1 MTQDQSRLLR
11 IYRSLPY
18 HERKAAD
25 LMSVIVQDL
34 PYSTLLKC
42 MNAAGIR
49 TARGVQYTGPK
60 FKRLLTRWIENGL
73 VEDLGN
79 RYRGNPAIREPIS
92 RALALDGKFESFAR
106 ASRKA
111 VSYWGAKEMYDF
123 YYDRIDGKKFYQ
135 DLRKSVHLNNTKQF
149 RRMLDSVDGRKFSA
163 SHMDDRLARLFAK
176 PIDREWLESRRVEIR
191 EFGLRHIVATSTP
204 SLKQLGP
211 AMEILQNLERQS
223 PDGSS
228 WRWRSIVEDLL
239 LAGRFEEAMDWLP
252 RNDPPF
258 ASLYLG
264 WVACVRGDPEEAVRH
279 FESAI
284 ELRRKAIRKREI
296 VLPGLPATFYILAL
310 LGTGDNVRIRRA
322 RDYANLMLKKDS
334 QGHGLFLA
342 LRCLA
347 DFAEG
352 KADQAKASSTKAI
365 DLSKTSPLEKVF
377 IFIAL
382 CRIDPRLTKKR
393 QATITRLR
401 TVAVRGGT
409 AWASAELACVL
420 GRLKA
425 ASVSAQE
432 GPKDHRRLG
441 SKSLLDL
448 IQEREPWERSLAALG
463 TLSETV
469 KRPRTQQSASR
480 LVWRLDGEQ
489 APTGLRPYEQRVGKT
504 GRWTA
509 GRVVALKRLLGR
521 SNVPFMTGQD
531 GQICDAIKIDYQD
544 PKQRLH
550 MDVEQA
556 VKSLIGHPLVF
567 RGDDP
572 KVRVEVVQAEPQ
584 LRVET
589 MGRRVRITLVPKPPA
604 HGGVRAVLEI
614 KTRLVVTTFQKAHEE
629 IYSLLGQKGLN
640 APLSSKDRIVRA
652 ISSLSSLVTVHSD
665 IGGGESDAA
674 EVKADPRPHFLL
686 TPHED
691 GLRAEAV
698 VQPFVDSGP
707 TYTPGKGGEVVFAI
721 VKRVRTRTRRDRV
734 EEVRQ
739 FDSAV
744 AACPALSHG
753 EWDGRGW
760 TLPDA
765 QASLEL
771 VDGLHSLGNQ
781 VVVSWPRGE
790 SFKIRQH
797 AAMNQLFLK
806 VRRSRDWFRI
816 EGEVK
821 FDAGLVMQIRELL
834 NAVEDSEGRFVQVGE
849 KEFVALSERFQQR
862 VKDLA
867 AFADKHGKG
876 LRFHRSRSHALEGL
890 VEGAG
895 SIDGDRAWSAC
906 LRQFRKAQALDPEV
920 PSTLQADLRD
930 YQVAGFRWAARLA
943 AWGAGACLADDMG
956 LGKTVQALSVILE
969 RAPAG
974 PALVIAPTSVCPNWI
989 DEVRRFTPTL
999 NPLLFGHGNREKMID
1014 GVGPF
1019 DVLICSYGLLRIEI
1033 EKLAGVKW
1041 ETVVLDEAQAIKNRD
1056 TQRSRAAMK
1065 LSGSFR
1071 MITTGTPIE
1080 NHLGELWNLFRF
1092 INPGLLGSARSFSER
1107 FATPIH
1113 QHGSAQAKLR
1123 LKRLIQPFI
1132 LRRTKSAVL
1141 HELPPKTEITIRVK
1155 MSEEERSLYEA
1166 VRRNAIDALSTF
1178 SPDGTQGHLQI
1189 LAQIMKLRRACC
1201 HPQLVMPD
1209 SEIPASKL
1217 ESFGYTVADLIDSG
1231 HKALVFSQFV
1241 GHLEIVRSH
1250 LDRKGIDYRYLD
1262 GSTPLRERK
1271 RQVDAFQAGRGDLF
1285 LISLKAGGQ
1294 GLNLTAADYVLH
1306 LDPWWNP
1313 AVEDQASDRAHR
1325 IGQVRPVTIYRFVM
1339 KDTIEERIVD
1349 LHASKR
1355 DIADSLLEGADMS
1368 GKMTADELLAL
1379 VRES

>member
-1 MTQDQSRLLR
+1 
-11 IYRSLPY
+11 
-18 HERKAAD
+18 
-25 LMSVIVQDL
+25 
-34 PYSTLLKC
+34 
-42 MNAAGIR
+42 MNAAGV
-49 TARGVQYTGPK
+49 RGSRGAKYTGPI
-60 FKRLLTRWIENGL
+60 FKRLLTRLVNKGL
-73 VEDLGN
+73 VEKRTD
-79 RYRGNPAIREPIS
+79 RYRCNPAVREPIS
-92 RALALDGKFESFAR
+92 RALVLGGKFESFAR

-111 VSYWGAKEMYDF
+111 LSYWNSTELYD
-123 YYDRIDGKKFYQ
+123 YYYERVDGKQFYE
-135 DLRKSVHLNNTKQF
+135 DLRKAVHLNDTRQF
-149 RRMLDSVDGRKFSA
+149 QRMLDTMHGRKYNA
-163 SHMDDRLARLFAK
+163 SRMQDRLTRLFAN
-176 PIDREWLESRRVEIR
+176 PIDREWLGSRSEEIR
-191 EFGLRHIVATSTP
+191 ELGLRHIVATSTE
-204 SLKQLGP
+204 SLAQLGP
-211 AMEILQNLERQS
+211 ALEIIQDLERN
-223 PDGSS
+223 SS
-228 WRWRSIVEDLL
+228 DRSNWRWRSIVENLL
-239 LAGRFEEAMDWLP
+239 LAGRFREAMAWLP
-252 RNDPPF
+252 RNDPAF
-258 ASLYLG
+258 ASWYLG
-264 WVACVRGDPEEAVRH
+264 WAACVRGEPEEAARH
-279 FESAI
+279 FESGI
-284 ELRRKAIRKREI
+284 EVRKKATRKREI
-296 VLPGLPATFYILAL
+296 VLPQLLGAFYVLTL
-310 LGTGDNVRIRRA
+310 LGTGDNARIRRA
-322 RDYANLMLKKDS
+322 RDYAALMLDKHS
-334 QGHGLFLA
+334 QTHQLFLA

-352 KADQAKASSTKAI
+352 KVEQAKDLSAEVK
-365 DLSKTSPLEKVF
+365 DLSKTPPLHKLF

-382 CRIDPRLTKKR
+382 CWIDPRLAKKK
-393 QATITRLR
+393 QAMITRLR
-401 TVAVRGGT
+401 TVALQGRSE
-409 AWASAELACVL
+409 WASAELASVL

-425 ASVSAQE
+425 ASLPARK
-432 GPKDHRRLG
+432 GPEEHRRLG
-441 SKSLLDL
+441 SKSLLEL
-448 IQEREPWERSLAALG
+448 IQEREPWERRLAALG

-480 LVWRLDGEQ
+480 LVWRLEGEE
-489 APTGLRPYEQRVGKT
+489 APTGLRPYEQRMGKA

-509 GRVVALKRLLGR
+509 GRVVALKRLFAR
-521 SNVPFMTGQD
+521 SNVPFMTSQD
-531 GQICDAIKIDYQD
+531 GQVCDAIKIDYLD
-544 PKQRLH
+544 PKQRLYV
-550 MDVEQA
+550 DVKQA

-567 RGDDP
+567 RSDDP
-572 KVRVEVVQAEPQ
+572 KVRVEVVRAEPQ

-589 MGRRVRITLVPKPPA
+589 MGRRVRITLVPKPPTY
-604 HGGVRAVLEI
+604 GDVRAVLEI
-614 KTRLVVTTFQKAHEE
+614 KTRLVVTTFQKAHDE
-629 IYSLLGQKGLN
+629 IYSLLGEEGLN
-640 APLSSKDRIVRA
+640 APLASKDRVVRA

-665 IGGGESDAA
+665 IGGGGSDAA
-674 EVKADPRPHFLL
+674 DVDADPRPHFLL
-686 TPHED
+686 TPYED

-698 VQPFVDSGP
+698 VQPFVGSGP
-707 TYTPGKGGEVVFAI
+707 TYTPGKGGVVVFAT

-734 EEVRQ
+734 EEVRRL
-739 FDSAV
+739 DAAV

-760 TLPDA
+760 MLPDA

-771 VDGLHSLGNQ
+771 VDELQALEDQ

-790 SFKIRQH
+790 SFKIRQR
-797 AAMNQLFLK
+797 AAMDQLFLK
-806 VRRSRDWFRI
+806 IRRSRDWFRI
-816 EGEVK
+816 QGEVK
-821 FDAGLVMQIRELL
+821 FDAGLVMQLRELL
-834 NAVEDSEGRFVQVGE
+834 NAVEDAEGRFVQVGE

-867 AFADKHGKG
+867 AFVDTHGRG

-895 SIDGDRAWSAC
+895 SVDGDRVWSAN
-906 LRQFRKAQALDPEV
+906 LRQFRKAQALDPKV
-920 PSTLQADLRD
+920 PSTLQAELRD

-999 NPLLFGHGNREKMID
+999 NPLLFGHGNREAMIE
-1014 GVGPF
+1014 GAGPF

-1041 ETVVLDEAQAIKNRD
+1041 ETVVLDEAQAIKNPN
-1056 TQRSRAAMK
+1056 TLRSRAAMK
-1065 LSGSFR
+1065 LNGSFR

-1092 INPGLLGSARSFSER
+1092 INPGLLGSARSFANR

-1113 QHGSAQAKLR
+1113 QHGSTQAKLR

-1166 VRRNAIDALSTF
+1166 VRRNAIDALSAF
-1178 SPDGTQGHLQI
+1178 SPDGAQGHLQI
-1189 LAQIMKLRRACC
+1189 LAQIMQLRRACC
-1201 HPQLVMPD
+1201 HPQLIMPD
-1209 SEIPASKL
+1209 SGIPGSKL
-1217 ESFGYTVADLIDSG
+1217 ESFGYTVADLMDSG

-1241 GHLEIVRSH
+1241 GHLEIVRSY
-1250 LDRKGIDYRYLD
+1250 LDRKGVDYRYLD

-1285 LISLKAGGQ
+1285 LISLRAGGQ

-1355 DIADSLLEGADMS
+1355 DIADSLLEGSDMS